1 MKKERNAK
9 QTQRRIL
16 DATHQIL
23 LDGGHLSKFSL
34 DNVAKAAGVS
44 KGGLMHHY
52 ASKEAL
58 LQAAAEDV
66 ILRFEDS
73 YSSELANEADTAG
86 KTVRAY
92 IKTALKPAEL
102 VSDEISPILL
112 TFLRKQNTDSSAPSR
127 AERWSEAFK
136 ADDVDPVLASIVR
149 FAVDGML
156 YTEVIDHEPIEADLR
171 EKIYAQLM
179 AMVTPHAD

>member
-23 LDGGHLSKFSL
+23 LEGGHLSKFSL
-34 DNVAKAAGVS
+34 DSVAKAAGVS

-52 ASKEAL
+52 TSKEAL

-66 ILRFEDS
+66 IVRFEER
-73 YSSELANEADTAG
+73 YAAELAEESDAAG

-92 IKTALKPAEL
+92 IKTALQPAGQF
-102 VSDEISPILL
+102 SDEISPILL
-112 TFLRKQNTDSSAPSR
+112 TFLRKQNPDDAAPTR
-127 AERWSEAFK
+127 AERWRAEFEA
-136 ADDVDPVLASIVR
+136 DEIDPVLASIVR

-156 YTEVIDHEPIEADLR
+156 YTEVIDHEPIDADLR
-171 EKIYAQLM
+171 EQIYERLLS
-179 AMVTPHAD
+179 MVTA